1 MIAMLRGTIE
11 VLDGSHLII
20 DVAGVGYKVLVP
32 SSFSKLEKG
41 SSITVFTYTHVREDA
56 LELYGFESM
65 QDLKLFE
72 LLVGVSGV
80 GPKTAIGIFSIAKN
94 GEIKQAISTG
104 DVAFFQRVPR
114 LGKKNAQKI
123 IIELKNKLGS
133 GEDIDLSSDTL
144 KSNTQLSQALKS
156 IGFSSA
162 EIQEAL
168 QSLDGKG
175 ETLEEKIKYALQ
187 YLGK

>member
-1 MIAMLRGTIE
+1 MIAMLKGIVE

-32 SSFSKLEKG
+32 SSLSTLEKG
-41 SSITVFTYTHVREDA
+41 NPVKIFTYTHVREDA
-56 LELYGFESM
+56 LELYGFETI

-72 LLVGVSGV
+72 LLVSVSGV
-80 GPKTAIGIFSIAKN
+80 GPKTAVGIFSIAK
-94 GEIKQAISTG
+94 GSEIKEAIITSN
-104 DVAFFQRVPR
+104 VAFFQGVPR

-133 GEDIDLSSDTL
+133 GEDIDLSDDVR

-156 IGFSSA
+156 IGFSPV

-168 QSLDGKG
+168 KSLDGKG